1 MEEDFDTTPTF
12 PLIAIESIHNILAK
26 DLSRSKSDLCR
37 ILSKHGVI
45 FWLVVLL
52 NRLVKYDQ
60 KPLIKNVSKEQVEIT
75 IERIIDIIKYFSQ
88 SETKVRISIGS
99 IDLFKLIFKLFDNLK
114 LSHQLTLLKF
124 VEIHVLHIR
133 SVEEFIS
140 CRDLGVLVKLL
151 KATSLQRQ
159 LQRDY

>member
-1 MEEDFDTTPTF
+1 M
-12 PLIAIESIHNILAK
+12 
-26 DLSRSKSDLCR
+26 
-37 ILSKHGVI
+37 
-45 FWLVVLL
+45 
-52 NRLVKYDQ
+52 
-60 KPLIKNVSKEQVEIT
+60 SKEQVEIT

-124 VEIHVLHIR
+124 VKSMSCISEVLKNLYHAEIL
-133 SVEEFIS
+133 EF
-140 CRDLGVLVKLL
+140 LVKLL